1 MLGAGHSE
9 GDVMALGGWSSR
21 DMLSRYGASAASERA
36 IAAYRSP
43 IESLN
48 RKARS

>member
-1 MLGAGHSE
+1 MLGAGNSE
-9 GDVMALGGWSSR
+9 GDVMALGGWASR

-48 RKARS
+48 RKVRS